1 MKAKLEIVS
10 GFLGSGKTSFINA
23 YVNTE
28 ICLGKDILIILL
40 EEGIKGIN
48 SNSKNIKVI
57 YLEKI
62 EALKELLLKEMAKK
76 QYSRIIL
83 EFNGTIN
90 LSIIGKIFEDKE
102 IRKGFNFYGNYYV
115 GDSKNLKAYLKNLG
129 EIIIPFIQSS
139 KLIILNNL
147 SLISFDEQ
155 KEVIKYIE
163 EINRTAPILFSKS
176 LDTLEEEVISS
187 KYFKEVASIKKI
199 KSMIYKREIVKWLN
213 GPMYL

>member
-23 YVNTE
+23 YINTE
-28 ICLGKDILIILL
+28 ICLEKDILIILL

-48 SNSKNIKVI
+48 SNSKKIQVI

-62 EALKELLLKEMAKK
+62 EYLKDLLLKEIAKK
-76 QYSRIIL
+76 QYSRVIV
-83 EFNGTIN
+83 EFNGTMN
-90 LSIIGKIFEDKE
+90 LSIIGKVFEDKE
-102 IRKGFNFYGNYYV
+102 IRKKLSFYGNYYI
-115 GDSKNLKAYLKNLG
+115 GNSKNLKVYLKNLG

-147 SLISFDEQ
+147 SVIPLKEQ
-155 KEVIKYIE
+155 KELIKYIG
-163 EINRTAPILFSKS
+163 EINKTAPILFSKS

-187 KYFKEVASIKKI
+187 KYFKEGASIKKI
-199 KSMIYKREIVKWLN
+199 KSMIYKREVVK
-213 GPMYL
+213 